1 MRGCRNFRQGDQVSL
16 TKKALNSKKSII
28 FFKVSEGGPTFSRGG
43 GGGSN
48 CLFLIESHIT
58 CDFPWGGGGSGPPAP
73 PLPSGSA
80 LVANLCAGSNSLTV
94 KIFNTFDWIKI
105 MCTSFFLFF
114 FFRIELLCQFM
125 RIKCFTHMLLYL
137 K

>member
-1 MRGCRNFRQGDQVSL
+1 MCGSRNFRQGDQVSL
-16 TKKALNSKKSII
+16 TKKALNSKTSII

-43 GGGSN
+43 GSN

-58 CDFPWGGGGSGPPAP
+58 CDFPLGGGGPDPLP

-105 MCTSFFLFF
+105 MCTFFFF
-114 FFRIELLCQFM
+114 VVFFRIELLCQFM
-125 RIKCFTHMLLYL
+125 RIKCLSHMLLYL